1 MLRTKEFTVKIEP
14 DGAVAVF
21 WKAEDWDGN
30 DAAILRPN
38 TFAAEALTSQLEII
52 REGAR

>member
-1 MLRTKEFTVKIEP
+1 MNRRKEFTVKVEP

-21 WKAEDWDGN
+21 WKSEDWDGN
-30 DAAILRPN
+30 DAAILQPN
-38 TFAAEALTSQLEII
+38 TFAAEAIISQLEII